1 MKKLFLS
8 KALVP
13 FLILLFLSIGA
24 ANAGTILYEAT
35 DLVDTT
41 PGVDLWMYSYVLS
54 GFTFFENYGFQI
66 FFDYMH
72 YSNLEDPPSPVN
84 LDWDPIVFQPDLGLP
99 DDGIYDALAL
109 VDNPSLADP
118 FTVSF
123 VWLGGGLPGTQPY
136 EIYDDNFDIVAAGE
150 TTVIPEPT
158 TIILLGLGL
167 LSLSGLRKKIFS

>member
-8 KALVP
+8 KVLVL
-13 FLILLFLSIGA
+13 FLILLFLPFGA

-41 PGVDLWMYSYVLS
+41 PGEDLWMYSYVLN

-66 FFDYMH
+66 FFDYML
-72 YSNLEDPPSPVN
+72 YSNLEDPPPLVN

-123 VWLGGGLPGTQPY
+123 VWLGAGSPGTQLY
-136 EIYDDNFDIVAAGE
+136 EIYNENFDIIATGE

-158 TIILLGLGL
+158 TIILLGSGL
-167 LSLSGLRKKIFS
+167 LSLAGLRRKIFS